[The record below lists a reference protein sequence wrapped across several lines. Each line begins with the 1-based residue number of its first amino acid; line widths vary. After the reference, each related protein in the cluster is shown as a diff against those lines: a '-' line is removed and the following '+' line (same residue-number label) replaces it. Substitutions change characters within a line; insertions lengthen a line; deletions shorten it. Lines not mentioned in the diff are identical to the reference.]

1 MPPMPESLCPCH
13 DGDDK
18 PLLRLR
24 DGRWE
29 YGKAMDEWPTVQK
42 VELRFVMTNVA
53 LQRWDVMNAIKCTG
67 EAMDLLMTAEEGGVR
82 FPYHE
87 SRYTTCPL
95 DTSDGPKYIDSAPR
109 SEAWRWPSRRAAC
122 TCTSARHP
130 KACTWAREAGLR
142 LRIKNGDWLFLDGHG
157 KRLRIQIA
165 VCMHSRTASLITT
178 LVTR

>member
-1 MPPMPESLCPCH
+1 MPPLPESLCPCH

-67 EAMDLLMTAEEGGVR
+67 EAMDLLRTAEERGVR

-87 SRYTTCPL
+87 SA
-95 DTSDGPKYIDSAPR
+95 IV
-109 SEAWRWPSRRAAC
+109 
-122 TCTSARHP
+122 
-130 KACTWAREAGLR
+130 GL
-142 LRIKNGDWLFLDGHG
+142 LRDVDNYRF
-157 KRLRIQIA
+157 
-165 VCMHSRTASLITT
+165 HSREPRFAFRGVAADSFCENVSERVIDDGEVAEPHELYPAARSLDYT
-178 LVTR
+178 LEDRARKIIQESS